1 MASTNGSAQRFRMGR
16 ILAALGA
23 TLMLILLAPPQTA
36 SASAAEIAA
45 TVSPINGQEFGA
57 ERVVLRTDAGDIVVA
72 LYPKVAPRNAE
83 QFLRLARA
91 GLLDTSSFFRIEPGF
106 VAQVDTRQRS
116 ATTTPDQ
123 LKAMIDVP
131 REMSTKALHKRGVLS
146 MAYVDGKP
154 DGGGTSFS
162 ILLGDA
168 PHLDGQYTAFGEV
181 VHGMDV
187 VDTIAAAPLD
197 GNRPRQR
204 IAITS
209 AEIVARATMPT
220 LRGVVAL
227 PVVSTSHEA
236 HPRLIL
242 PTPNGDVL
250 IALAPKPAPDHVAKL
265 LAAVK
270 ANAFDR
276 PTLSRLQENF
286 YVQISSASAAA
297 VTLSGLPTEQTF
309 VGNVRGAV
317 SLYDGGAPGTPPTLI
332 ILLTDS
338 PQLNSTYTPVGW
350 VEAGLDNI
358 AKLATRPAN
367 ADHLPQV
374 PETLGAL
381 HAIDAT
387 QPMILRTSGQSASN
401 PSSERAA
408 LALAAAA
415 ACIALLLFVLQSRLT
430 AGQIGTLLLSS
441 VLVGFFAV
449 WVGLS
454 GNSQPQ
460 PLVGA
465 ALFAAAIGVFKLMG
479 RFERPAPPPA
489 PMAAVQPVSVEQPV
503 S

>member
-1 MASTNGSAQRFRMGR
+1 VKPLRLPFVVSVVVALWLSFGSGS
-16 ILAALGA
+16 LAA
-23 TLMLILLAPPQTA
+23 APA
-36 SASAAEIAA
+36 DVSA
-45 TVSPINGQEFGA
+45 TVSPINGQEFGP
-57 ERVVLRTDAGDIVVA
+57 ERVVLHTDAGDIVVA

-106 VAQVDTRQRS
+106 VAQVDARQRS
-116 ATTTPDQ
+116 AVTTREQ
-123 LKAMIDVP
+123 LAAMIDVP
-131 REMSTKALHKRGVLS
+131 RELSTKALHKRGVLS

-162 ILLGDA
+162 ILLGDS

-209 AEIVARATMPT
+209 AEIVAVATMPA

-227 PVVSTSHEA
+227 PVLSTSNEA

-265 LAAVK
+265 RAAIK
-270 ANAFDR
+270 ANAFER
-276 PTLSRLQENF
+276 PTVSRLQENF
-286 YVQISSASAAA
+286 YVQVTSASAGAA
-297 VTLSGLPTEQTF
+297 TLSGLPTEQTF

-317 SLYDGGAPGTPPTLI
+317 SLYDGGEPGTPPTLI

-350 VEAGLDNI
+350 VESGLDNI
-358 AKLATRPAN
+358 AKLATRPAT

-381 HAIDAT
+381 HSIDAT
-387 QPMILRTSGQSASN
+387 QPIILRTSGQSASN

-415 ACIALLLFVLQSRLT
+415 ACIALLLFVLQGRLT
-430 AGQIGTLLLSS
+430 TGQIGTLLLSS

-465 ALFAAAIGVFKLMG
+465 GLFATAIGVFKLMG
-479 RFERPAPPPA
+479 RFERPAPPPTPVVAVDPA
-489 PMAAVQPVSVEQPV
+489 PVEQPV

>member
-1 MASTNGSAQRFRMGR
+1 M
-16 ILAALGA
+16 LAALFA
-23 TLMLILLAPPQTA
+23 PLMLILVAVPPAKA
-36 SASAAEIAA
+36 SPAAVSGHAARALPTDVDA
-45 TVSPINGQEFGA
+45 TVSPISGQEFGA
-57 ERVVLRTDAGDIVVA
+57 ERVVLHTDAGDVVVA

-83 QFLRLARA
+83 QFLRLAKV
-91 GLLDTSSFFRIEPGF
+91 GLLETSSFFRIEPGF

-116 ATTTPDQ
+116 AATTSDQ
-123 LKAMIDVP
+123 LAAMIQVP
-131 REMSTKALHKRGVLS
+131 RELSTKALHRRGVLS
-146 MAYVDGKP
+146 MAYVDGEP

-204 IAITS
+204 LAITS
-209 AEIVARATMPT
+209 AEIVAIATMPA

-227 PVVSTSHEA
+227 PVLSTSNEA

-250 IALAPKPAPDHVAKL
+250 IALAPKPAPEHVAKL
-265 LAAVK
+265 LAAVE

-276 PTLSRLQENF
+276 PTVLRLQENF
-286 YVQISSASAAA
+286 YVQVSSASAEAL
-297 VTLSGLPTEQTF
+297 TLSGLPTEQTF

-332 ILLTDS
+332 FLLTDS

-358 AKLATRPAN
+358 AKLATRPAT

-381 HAIDAT
+381 HAVDAT
-387 QPMILRTSGQSASN
+387 QPIILRTSGETASN

-415 ACIALLLFVLQSRLT
+415 ACIALLLFVLQNRLS

-465 ALFAAAIGVFKLMG
+465 GLFATALGIFKLMG
-479 RFERPAPPPA
+479 RFERPEPPA
-489 PMAAVQPVSVEQPV
+489 APVVAVQPQPVEQPV

>member
-1 MASTNGSAQRFRMGR
+1 MRPHRLLAV
-16 ILAALGA
+16 LAAIVALW
-23 TLMLILLAPPQTA
+23 L
-36 SASAAEIAA
+36 SFSAATAA
-45 TVSPINGQEFGA
+45 AAADDIGAAVSPINGQEFGP
-57 ERVVLRTDAGDIVVA
+57 ERVVLHSDAGDIVVA
-72 LYPKVAPRNAE
+72 LYPKIAPRNTE
-83 QFLRLARA
+83 QFLRLAKV
-91 GLLDTSSFFRIEPGF
+91 GLLDTSSFFRVEPGF

-116 ATTTPDQ
+116 ATTSPDQ
-123 LKAMIDVP
+123 LAAMIGVP
-131 REMSTKALHKRGVLS
+131 RELSAKVLHKRGVLS

-154 DGGGTSFS
+154 DTGGTSFS

-187 VDTIAAAPLD
+187 VDTIAASPLD

-209 AEIVARATMPT
+209 AEIVSVATMPA
-220 LRGVVAL
+220 LRGVIPL
-227 PVVSTSHEA
+227 PVLTNSNEA

-250 IALAPKPAPDHVAKL
+250 IALAPKPAPEHVAKL

-276 PTLSRLQENF
+276 PTVSRLQENF
-286 YVQISSASAAA
+286 YVQFSSASSAAT
-297 VTLSGLPTEQTF
+297 TLSGLPNEQTF

-317 SLYDGGAPGTPPTLI
+317 SLYDGGPPGTPPTLI

-358 AKLATRPAN
+358 AKLATRPAT
-367 ADHLPQV
+367 ADHLPQT
-374 PETLGAL
+374 PETFGAL
-381 HAIDAT
+381 HSIDAT
-387 QPMILRTSGQSASN
+387 QPIILRTSGQPTSN
-401 PSSERAA
+401 PASARAA

-415 ACIALLLFVLQSRLT
+415 AGIALLLFVLQSRLST
-430 AGQIGTLLLSS
+430 GQVGTLLLSS

-465 ALFAAAIGVFKLMG
+465 GLFVTAIGVFKLMG
-479 RFERPAPPPA
+479 RFERPTPPPA
-489 PMAAVQPVSVEQPV
+489 PVAAVCPTPVEQPV